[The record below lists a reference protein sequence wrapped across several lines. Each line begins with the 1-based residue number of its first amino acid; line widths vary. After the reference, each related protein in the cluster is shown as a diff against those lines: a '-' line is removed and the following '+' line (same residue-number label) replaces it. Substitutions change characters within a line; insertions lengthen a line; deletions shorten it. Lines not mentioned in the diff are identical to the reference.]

1 MHISCGYAKKLI
13 HECDFCKGSI
23 VMSEPIFRGV
33 WYLWKRQ
40 HRRYWHFNCYI
51 DQAKL
56 YLELNPFVPS
66 EHVNGGRPRMD
77 ISPGDRRNR
86 KNLLVQASKVRTQMK
101 EVVEYKFPGWELN
114 LESLQFRLRI
124 LAERI
129 EPIGGVPKKW
139 FT

>member
-1 MHISCGYAKKLI
+1 
-13 HECDFCKGSI
+13 
-23 VMSEPIFRGV
+23 
-33 WYLWKRQ
+33 
-40 HRRYWHFNCYI
+40 
-51 DQAKL
+51 
-56 YLELNPFVPS
+56 
-66 EHVNGGRPRMD
+66 
-77 ISPGDRRNR
+77 
-86 KNLLVQASKVRTQMK
+86 MK